1 MALRPLED
9 KILVK
14 RDKVQEEKSSSGLII
29 ANNKEVSNEGI
40 VIAVGPGITLQDGS
54 KITPDV
60 KPGDKVVFAQYGG
73 TEITHDG
80 EEFLIIT
87 IRDLLAVI
95 GD

>member
-1 MALRPLED
+1 MALKPLED

-14 RDKVQEEKSSSGLII
+14 RDKVKDEVSASGLII
-29 ANNKEVSNEGI
+29 NSQKEVSNEGT

-60 KPGDKVVFAQYGG
+60 KPGDKVIFSQYGG

-80 EEFLIIT
+80 EELLLIT
-87 IRDLLAVI
+87 IRDLFAIVE
-95 GD
+95 